1 MHFQGILCAVLPL
14 QLLLFKAT
22 LQLFKETLP
31 LRLIFFFQTV
41 VELLQQFLLL
51 ACQLSRHFY
60 HYGDILVTIEFS
72 AQILDTLAA

>member
-1 MHFQGILCAVLPL
+1 MHFQGNAL

-51 ACQLSRHFY
+51 ACQLSRTSTTT
-60 HYGDILVTIEFS
+60 VTYWS
-72 AQILDTLAA
+72 P

>member
-1 MHFQGILCAVLPL
+1 MHFQGNAL

-31 LRLIFFFQTV
+31 LRLIFSSRLSSNF
-41 VELLQQFLLL
+41 LQQFLLL

-60 HYGDILVTIEFS
+60 HYSDILVTIGFS